1 MQNAIT
7 QALTTP
13 PWRERAT
20 ITVEEAGE
28 ILGVSRASA
37 YAAARPTGGE
47 LPTIRVGRRI
57 LVPVPKLRRLLGELD

>member
-1 MQNAIT
+1 MNTVTLNST
-7 QALTTP
+7 QD
-13 PWRERAT
+13 WRSRAT

-37 YAAARPTGGE
+37 YAAARSSDLE
-47 LPTIRVGRRI
+47 TIRVGKRI